1 MKHVKKYI
9 LCALLIIATLFT
21 LAACVDKPQPK
32 QLTDLT
38 LPTLKGNEMAVII
51 KNGDNDYT
59 QYVVN
64 LDKIDNKSPMCE
76 HVLDYLHDEASLAIV
91 WEDGGYGK
99 YVTTV
104 GSISQGNG
112 KYIFLYTTNLDY
124 ESAWASSTPYELGEG
139 VKLVEASV
147 GVTDLPVA
155 AGDIVYFE
163 LGTYNF

>member
-1 MKHVKKYI
+1 MKHFKRLL
-9 LCALLIIATLFT
+9 LCVLLIIATLFALT
-21 LAACVDKPQPK
+21 SCDDKPQAK

-38 LPTLKGNEMAVII
+38 LPKLNGNEMAVII
-51 KNGDNDYT
+51 KNGDSDYT
-59 QYVVN
+59 QYIVN
-64 LDKIDNKSPMCE
+64 LDKIDNDSPKCE
-76 HVLDYLHDEASLAIV
+76 HVLNYLHDEAALAIV

-104 GSISQGNG
+104 GSISQGDG
-112 KYIFLYTTNLDY
+112 KYIFLYTSNLDY
-124 ESAWASSTPYELGEG
+124 ESAWASSTPYELGDG

-163 LGTYNF
+163 LGTYNY